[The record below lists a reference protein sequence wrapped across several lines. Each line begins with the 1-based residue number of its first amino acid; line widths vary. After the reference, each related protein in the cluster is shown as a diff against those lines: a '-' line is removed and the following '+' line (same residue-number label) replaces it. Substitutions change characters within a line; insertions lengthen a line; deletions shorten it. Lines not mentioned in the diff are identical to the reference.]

1 MAGQTIIEL
10 DIRAQ
15 YGINIIAIKRAKR
28 IYSSPDPNINI
39 EIGTF

>member
-15 YGINIIAIKRAKR
+15 YGINIIAIKEAKEF
-28 IYSSPDPNINI
+28 IVSDPNINI
-39 EIGTF
+39 EIGDI